1 MFKYRIIYTL
11 LMTVVACVAMTSC
24 SEEDGVVEEYPDWQ
38 VRNETYFDNLTDS
51 VQKLISSGRTDWKRI
66 RTWSKTEGDYISNS
80 DYIIVHVLESA
91 LQSETAS
98 PLYTD
103 SVAVHYKVWT
113 LPSTSYPN
121 GKVFDSSYNEPFD
134 KDVAVA
140 ARFYVGGGLI
150 DGFTTALQ
158 YMKRG
163 DVWEVYMPY
172 QLGYGATGSSSIPG
186 YSTLIYKMI
195 LKDFWSKE

>member
-1 MFKYRIIYTL
+1 
-11 LMTVVACVAMTSC
+11 MTVVACVAMTSC

-91 LQSETAS
+91 PQSETAS

-103 SVAVHYKVWT
+103 SVAVHYKVWP

>member
-91 LQSETAS
+91 PQSETAS

-172 QLGYGATGSSSIPG
+172 QLGYGETGSSSIPG
-186 YSTLIYKMI
+186 YSTLIYKMM
-195 LKDFWSKE
+195 LQDFWSKE

>member
-1 MFKYRIIYTL
+1 
-11 LMTVVACVAMTSC
+11 MTVVACAAMTSC

-91 LQSETAS
+91 PQSETAS

-186 YSTLIYKMI
+186 YSTLIYKMM
-195 LKDFWSKE
+195 LQDFWSKE

>member
-1 MFKYRIIYTL
+1 
-11 LMTVVACVAMTSC
+11 MTVVACVAMTSC

-91 LQSETAS
+91 PQSETAS

-186 YSTLIYKMI
+186 YSTLIYKMM
-195 LKDFWSKE
+195 LQDFWSKE

>member
-1 MFKYRIIYTL
+1 
-11 LMTVVACVAMTSC
+11 MTVVACVAMTSC

>member
-1 MFKYRIIYTL
+1 
-11 LMTVVACVAMTSC
+11 MTVVACVAMTSC

-91 LQSETAS
+91 PQSETAS

>member
-1 MFKYRIIYTL
+1 MYIKRIIYTL

-91 LQSETAS
+91 PQSETAS

-172 QLGYGATGSSSIPG
+172 QLGYGAIGSSSIPG

>member
-1 MFKYRIIYTL
+1 MYIHKIIYTL
-11 LMTVVACVAMTSC
+11 LMMVIACVAMTSC
-24 SEEDGVVEEYPDWQ
+24 SEDDGVVEEFPDWQ

-66 RTWSKTEGDYISNS
+66 LTWSKTGGDYISNS

-91 LQSETAS
+91 PQNETAS

-103 SVAVHYKVWT
+103 SVAVHYKVWA

-121 GKVFDSSYNEPFD
+121 GIVFDSSYNEPFD
-134 KDVAVA
+134 NDVAVA
-140 ARFYVGGGLI
+140 ARFLVGGGMI

-158 YMKRG
+158 YMRRG

-195 LKDFWSKE
+195 LQDFWSKE

>member
-1 MFKYRIIYTL
+1 
-11 LMTVVACVAMTSC
+11 MTVVACVAMTSC

-91 LQSETAS
+91 PQSETAS

-195 LKDFWSKE
+195 LKELYFD

>member
-1 MFKYRIIYTL
+1 MYIKRIIYTL

-91 LQSETAS
+91 PQSETAS

-172 QLGYGATGSSSIPG
+172 QLGYGETGSSSIPG
-186 YSTLIYKMI
+186 YSTLIYKMM
-195 LKDFWSKE
+195 LQDFWSKE

>member
-1 MFKYRIIYTL
+1 MYIKRIIYTL

-91 LQSETAS
+91 PQSETAS

-186 YSTLIYKMI
+186 YSTLIYKMM
-195 LKDFWSKE
+195 LQDFWSKE

>member
-1 MFKYRIIYTL
+1 MMVI
-11 LMTVVACVAMTSC
+11 ACVAMTSC

-91 LQSETAS
+91 PQSETAS

>member
-91 LQSETAS
+91 PQSETAS

>member
-1 MFKYRIIYTL
+1 
-11 LMTVVACVAMTSC
+11 MTVVACVAMTSC

-91 LQSETAS
+91 PQSETAS

-172 QLGYGATGSSSIPG
+172 QLGYGETGSSSIPG
-186 YSTLIYKMI
+186 YSTLIYKMM
-195 LKDFWSKE
+195 LQDFWSKE

>member
-91 LQSETAS
+91 PQSETAS

-186 YSTLIYKMI
+186 YSTLIYKMM
-195 LKDFWSKE
+195 LQDFWSKE

>member
-1 MFKYRIIYTL
+1 MYIKRIIYTL

-91 LQSETAS
+91 PQSETAS

>member
-1 MFKYRIIYTL
+1 MYIKRIIYTL

-91 LQSETAS
+91 PQSETAS

-172 QLGYGATGSSSIPG
+172 QLGYGETGSSSIPG

>member
-1 MFKYRIIYTL
+1 MYIKRIIYTL

-91 LQSETAS
+91 PQSEIAS

>member
-1 MFKYRIIYTL
+1 
-11 LMTVVACVAMTSC
+11 MTVVACVAMTSC
-24 SEEDGVVEEYPDWQ
+24 SEEDGVGEEYPDWQ

-91 LQSETAS
+91 PQSETAS

>member
-1 MFKYRIIYTL
+1 
-11 LMTVVACVAMTSC
+11 MTVVACVAMTSC

-91 LQSETAS
+91 PQSETAS

-195 LKDFWSKE
+195 LQDFWSKE

>member
-91 LQSETAS
+91 PQSETAS

-172 QLGYGATGSSSIPG
+172 QLGYGETGSSSIPG

>member
-1 MFKYRIIYTL
+1 MYIKRIIYTL

-24 SEEDGVVEEYPDWQ
+24 SEDDGVVEEFPDWQ